1 MRSWEGGGAER
12 GGGKAAAVGGVMRVD
27 GNLRHA
33 KTIPRSLRRSRGPCG
48 RRNQPALVCSALGDG
63 LSAVVCAAFLA
74 SATPTSQSSGDVA
87 RDGLQQV
94 ERRRGP
100 LVVELDDLEALE
112 AYCAGLPIAL
122 RTPPSR
128 PRLLD
133 AKLPT
138 FSIESNPDNPFSG
151 VGAKRTLEALDAN
164 NDEPL
169 TPKGKVAVSKQARR
183 RHICAEEASLLDVL
197 VASSRRY
204 LPRYPAPSEIGA
216 SRQPPSSAHAH
227 RTTRRRPP

>member
-1 MRSWEGGGAER
+1 M
-12 GGGKAAAVGGVMRVD
+12 
-27 GNLRHA
+27 
-33 KTIPRSLRRSRGPCG
+33 PRRPRGPCG
-48 RRNQPALVCSALGDG
+48 RRNQPALVCSDLGDG

-100 LVVELDDLEALE
+100 LEVELDDFEALE

-128 PRLLD
+128 PRLID
-133 AKLPT
+133 AKLPH
-138 FSIESNPDNPFSG
+138 FSIQSNPDNPFSG
-151 VGAKRTLEALDAN
+151 VGAKRTLEELDAN
-164 NDEPL
+164 DDEPL

-183 RHICAEEASLLDVL
+183 RHICCRSGLFPTLLPHATSHATSHATPPHL
-197 VASSRRY
+197 KPG
-204 LPRYPAPSEIGA
+204 LPANHPALRTPTGQLA
-216 SRQPPSSAHAH
+216 AGH
-227 RTTRRRPP
+227 REGQAARPRRRVVR